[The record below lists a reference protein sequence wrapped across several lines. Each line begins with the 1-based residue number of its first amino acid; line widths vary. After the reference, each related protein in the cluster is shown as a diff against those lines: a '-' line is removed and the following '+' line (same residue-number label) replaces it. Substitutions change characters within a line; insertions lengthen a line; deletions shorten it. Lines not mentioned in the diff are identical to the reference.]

1 MYRALTL
8 SIDHPANCAWRN
20 SDACLS
26 AHPIGVLFH
35 FTDARRSSMNL
46 ALPRWSRQ
54 VTFAWLY
61 GNLAPRVIAASTAA
75 LLLVLAVSTW
85 QGLRAWR
92 QSERLAVRVAKLE
105 ATRDASVAAIQAA
118 EPPDF
123 VQTLRDAPSVSQV
136 MQTMQQAADK
146 EGAHVISL
154 QADDHAPTATAL
166 GHLDLLVSIKAP
178 YPSIVIVIQQ
188 VLDRY
193 PGATLRQ
200 LSVAHAVATALP
212 GTPPPAAG
220 PTTLAPMSESEAHVT
235 FAFWRRPLGV
245 DAVSTAQQ
253 AIAEAAASSAPL
265 AAPAA
270 SAPASAPY
278 SPEASRTGAVVLP
291 PVAPRASS
299 GSR

>member
-1 MYRALTL
+1 
-8 SIDHPANCAWRN
+8 
-20 SDACLS
+20 
-26 AHPIGVLFH
+26 
-35 FTDARRSSMNL
+35 MNL

-75 LLLVLAVSTW
+75 LLLVLAVSAW

-92 QSERLAVRVAKLE
+92 QSERLATRVAKLE
-105 ATRDASVAAIQAA
+105 ATRDASVAAVQAA

-123 VQTLRDAPSVSQV
+123 VQTLRDAPSVAQV

-200 LSVAHAVATALP
+200 LSIAHTVATALP
-212 GTPPPAAG
+212 GTSPVPG

-235 FAFWRRPLGV
+235 FAFWRRPSGV
-245 DAVSTAQQ
+245 DMLPTDQAQQ
-253 AIAEAAASSAPL
+253 AIAEAAASSAPQ
-265 AAPAA
+265 AASAAVSSVAA
-270 SAPASAPY
+270 SAPS
-278 SPEASRTGAVVLP
+278 SPEASRTGTVVLP
-291 PVAPRASS
+291 PAAPSAP
-299 GSR
+299 SRTR